1 MVKSHHTAKDRKG
14 ENRMKLY
21 QLVESNDS
29 LKKLNTAEGLPFKT
43 ALSIARDI
51 KNIEEVLQVYEN
63 KRKEL
68 VNKYGEK
75 DENGELVIKDDSVK
89 LTDRAAFVNEFNALA
104 MEDVDIEIKKISVDD
119 LENVTSLTPSD
130 INNISFLLEEGK
142 EEKTNE

>member
-1 MVKSHHTAKDRKG
+1 
-14 ENRMKLY
+14 MKLY
-21 QLVESNDS
+21 QLVESNGS
-29 LKKLNTAEGLPFKT
+29 LKKLNTAEGLPFKI

-51 KNIEEVLQVYEN
+51 KSIDEVLQVYEN

-68 VNKYGEK
+68 INKYGEK
-75 DENGELVIKDDSVK
+75 DENGELVIKDGNVK

-130 INNISFLLEEGK
+130 INDISFLLEEEK
-142 EEKTNE
+142 EEKTNG

>member
-1 MVKSHHTAKDRKG
+1 
-14 ENRMKLY
+14 MKLY
-21 QLVESNDS
+21 QLIESKDS

-43 ALSIARDI
+43 ALYIAKDI
-51 KNIEEVLQVYEN
+51 KEIDEVLQVYEN

-68 VNKYGEK
+68 INKYGEK

-89 LTDRAAFVNEFNALA
+89 LTDRAAFINEFNALA

-130 INNISFLLEEGK
+130 INNISFLLEEEK
-142 EEKTNE
+142 EEKTNG